1 MAHYAEID
9 TDKRVI
15 RVLVVANVVVRRT
28 MPDAMMRA

>member
-9 TDKRVI
+9 NENKVI

-28 MPDAMMRA
+28 MPDAMVRA